1 MEEQVGE
8 AVVVQEEAQT
18 PDQKATE
25 ATKMLIDYIEFLRNR
40 AGGEISLNINVTL
53 GSVQFAFV
61 PSAPP
66 QAVEEEAP
74 QTLS

>member
-1 MEEQVGE
+1 MEEEVVE
-8 AVVVQEEAQT
+8 TAVVQEEAQT

-40 AGGEISLNINVTL
+40 AGGEISFNINVTL

-61 PSAPP
+61 PSAPTE
-66 QAVEEEAP
+66 VEEAP

>member
-1 MEEQVGE
+1 MSEEVSTTE
-8 AVVVQEEAQT
+8 VVEESTQT

-66 QAVEEEAP
+66 EVEEEAP